1 MNVLTSNERFRK
13 AGIVKG
19 HALVLLTICA
29 GLIAHANGQTPSKAT
44 AAGSLTAPA
53 PGRTIEIDDTRILLP
68 DVEVL
73 THEGKKVRFYSD
85 LVKDKV
91 VLFSFFFTSCTYVCI
106 KQGDNLSKVQARLGD
121 RLGKDVF
128 LISISMDPKADTPQ
142 KLKGWGHAFGAGPG
156 WTLVSSNT
164 PEMNRML
171 KAFTGNSPGPQDT
184 HSSLVF
190 IGNDRTGQWK
200 TVDGMRDPAS
210 LTTLIEQM
218 AGDSTATV
226 APPSATVRA
235 GSAAADRVPK

>member
-1 MNVLTSNERFRK
+1 MN
-13 AGIVKG
+13 GIVNIHQFRHAEALKR

-29 GLIAHANGQTPSKAT
+29 ALIAQANGQTPSKGT
-44 AAGSLTAPA
+44 AAGVLSP
-53 PGRTIEIDDTRILLP
+53 PPSGRTIEIDNTHILLP

-73 THEGKKVRFYSD
+73 TQDGKKVRFYSD

-91 VLFSFFFTSCTYVCI
+91 VLLSFFFTSCAFVCVR
-106 KQGDNLSKVQARLGD
+106 QGDNLSKVKARLGE
-121 RLGKDVF
+121 RLGRVVF
-128 LISISMDPKADTPQ
+128 LISISMDPKTDTPQ

-156 WTLVSSNT
+156 WTLVSSST

-200 TVDGMRDPAS
+200 TVDGMLGPAS
-210 LTTLIEQM
+210 LTKLIEQL
-218 AGDSTATV
+218 AGDSMATV
-226 APPSATVRA
+226 TPPSAIVHT
-235 GSAAADRVPK
+235 GSAATNRAPK

>member
-1 MNVLTSNERFRK
+1 MSERVNISRSRRAEVLKRHVF
-13 AGIVKG
+13 
-19 HALVLLTICA
+19 VLLTTCA
-29 GLIAHANGQTPSKAT
+29 ALIAQADGQTPSKAT
-44 AAGSLTAPA
+44 AAGAPPSPA
-53 PGRTIEIDDTRILLP
+53 TGRTIVIDNTHVILP

-73 THEGKKVRFYSD
+73 TQGGEKVRFYSD

-91 VLFSFFFTSCTYVCI
+91 VLLSFFFTNCTYVCVR
-106 KQGDNLSKVQARLGD
+106 QGDNLSKVRARLGE
-121 RLGKDVF
+121 RLGRDVF

-156 WTLVSSNT
+156 WTLVSSDT
-164 PEMNRML
+164 LEMNRML

-210 LTTLIEQM
+210 LTKLIEQL
-218 AGDSTATV
+218 AGDSAATV
-226 APPSATVRA
+226 APPSATVHT
-235 GSAAADRVPK
+235 GSAADRAPK

>member
-1 MNVLTSNERFRK
+1 M
-13 AGIVKG
+13 
-19 HALVLLTICA
+19 LTICA
-29 GLIAHANGQTPSKAT
+29 ALNAQANGQTPSKAT
-44 AAGSLTAPA
+44 DAGALSSPA
-53 PGRTIEIDDTRILLP
+53 PGRMIEIDNTRIRLP

-91 VLFSFFFTSCTYVCI
+91 VLLSFFFTSCTYVCVR
-106 KQGDNLSKVQARLGD
+106 QGDNLSKVQARLGE

-156 WTLVSSNT
+156 WTLVSSDT

-210 LTTLIEQM
+210 LTKSIEQL

-226 APPSATVRA
+226 VSPSANRHGVDD
-235 GSAAADRVPK
+235 AAHLPR